1 MILDQR
7 KIELL
12 KQNHEKTFE
21 EIYHETKRG
30 VYAMIFSITKSH
42 PMTEDLMQEVYMKM
56 IIKIDQYRVGTN
68 FINWLLQI
76 AKNQAIDTYRR
87 NQKTTNVDE
96 SDMDMI
102 SGSEKSK
109 PDEEDTMQRM
119 LEILDDTERQ
129 IVMLKVIDELTHR
142 EIAKIVKKPIGTVL
156 WLYQK
161 AMDKLKHYQG

>member
-42 PMTEDLMQEVYMKM
+42 PITEDLMQEVYMKM
-56 IIKIDQYRVGTN
+56 LIKIDQYRVGSN
-68 FINWLLQI
+68 FMNWLLQI
-76 AKNQAIDTYRR
+76 AKNQAIDAYRR
-87 NQKTTNVDE
+87 NQKITHVDE
-96 SDMDMI
+96 TDMDFI
-102 SGSEKSK
+102 SDGEHTK
-109 PDEEDTMQRM
+109 PDQEDSLQHM
-119 LEILDDTERQ
+119 LEILDETERQ

-142 EIAKIVKKPIGTVL
+142 EIAKIVHKPIGTVL

-161 AMDKLKHYQG
+161 AMDKLKHFQG